1 MKIFFFSKIS
11 AKDSGPSGKSVP
23 GQFTGEEMDFKNLI
37 PAKAHCR
44 QLKRHIM
51 RTIPALAISLS
62 RQDGAPLALMGT
74 RRYAARQTPN
84 AREKNA
90 HKALCYETTRTGRM
104 TPIMNC
110 RGRMTLLR
118 P

>member
-1 MKIFFFSKIS
+1 
-11 AKDSGPSGKSVP
+11 
-23 GQFTGEEMDFKNLI
+23 
-37 PAKAHCR
+37 
-44 QLKRHIM
+44 M

-90 HKALCYETTRTGRM
+90 HKALCYETMRTGRK
-104 TPIMNC
+104 TPLMDC
-110 RGRMTLLR
+110 RGRMTFRGPDVHKGLCYCSPGDVIGKRDLRENAQTPDPVFRRGDRIRGLKLLS
-118 P
+118 